1 MAIKIKSKLKKA
13 RIVKIQFV
21 YLSMK
26 DKEIIIIKA
35 RKLDIAYSTISKMLH
50 DTIFKVRPSTKCV
63 TPTDGHQEGATD

>member
-1 MAIKIKSKLKKA
+1 
-13 RIVKIQFV
+13 
-21 YLSMK
+21 MK